1 MKHSL
6 ILLSFFL
13 FQSAYAQNDWRIYN
27 NEEDTTISSF
37 DHQDASTISTYSEG
51 NLLVISD
58 PKIDS
63 LILNFDNDPPVLK
76 GYRVEIFFGKRKQAE
91 QIKSGFLKRYSDWP
105 IYIVWQQPNFKV
117 QVGNFMTKLQA
128 ENTQQAIKS
137 SYPNSYITITE
148 IKQPEY

>member
-13 FQSAYAQNDWRIYN
+13 FQFANAQNDWRVYS
-27 NEEDTTISSF
+27 NEDDTTISSF
-37 DHQDASTISTYSEG
+37 EYQDAYTLKTYSEG

-63 LILNFDNDPPVLK
+63 LILSLDNNPQALK
-76 GYRVEIFFGKRKQAE
+76 GYRVEIFFGKRKDAE
-91 QIKSGFLKRYSDWP
+91 QIRGGFLKNYSDWP

-137 SYPNSYITITE
+137 KYPNSYITITE